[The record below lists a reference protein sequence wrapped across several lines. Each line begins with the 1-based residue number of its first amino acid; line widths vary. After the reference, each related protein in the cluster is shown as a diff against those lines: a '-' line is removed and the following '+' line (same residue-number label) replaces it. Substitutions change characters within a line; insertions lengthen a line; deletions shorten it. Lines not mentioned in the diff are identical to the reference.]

1 MDAVMALGT
10 RNVARRVAGVPH
22 LAALRHR
29 DYRFTWFANMCSGAA
44 MWSFIVAISWLIL
57 EQSDRS
63 GDVGIITFASML
75 PFLVVS
81 PVAGMAADRFDR
93 QTIARFT
100 FLANLLI
107 TAVVA
112 ALALTGV
119 LNLWHLAALTF
130 VSGSMRSA
138 QEPAI
143 ASLIPNQVPR
153 EDLLNAITLNA
164 ATRHGARF
172 FGLLVASPLLAI
184 DAVGAPGVLALSA
197 VFQAAGLAFMAMART
212 RSRGEASPR
221 SGWVRSMWDG
231 LAYIYTSKMISIFI
245 LLVAFHCA
253 LVMSYESILPVFSR
267 AELGATDGSILGYIY
282 MGFGVGSLV
291 AVALMAGVRDD
302 RRKGQWLLW
311 TATISGVTPILLAVT
326 PSVFAEYTALGR
338 AIAPGVNAGCE
349 TVFGALGVFRVFRVV
364 LDGFGEL
371 CQQSPPIILAVVVA
385 AVMGG
390 AQSAFMA
397 LTNTYVQTIAPDRLR
412 GRISSL
418 YILHAGGIMAFANLG
433 YGFIADA
440 FSAPPILM
448 ATAAAFLLFLL
459 SANVSLPDLRRVYRT
474 GAAAA

>member
-1 MDAVMALGT
+1 MLRILADIGRIVWRWALS
-10 RNVARRVAGVPH
+10 NVIIGNFALALYPALATAASVPH
-22 LAALRHR
+22 LRALRHR
-29 DYRFTWFANMCSGAA
+29 DYRFTWLANMCSGAA

-57 EQSDRS
+57 ERSDRS
-63 GDVGIITFASML
+63 GDVGIVTFASML
-75 PFLVVS
+75 PFLLVS
-81 PVAGMAADRFDR
+81 PVAGMIADRLDR
-93 QTIARFT
+93 QSIARFT
-100 FLANLLI
+100 FLANLVI

-112 ALALTGV
+112 ALALSASLT
-119 LNLWHLAALTF
+119 LPALALLTF
-130 VSGSMRSA
+130 VSGAMRST

-172 FGLLVASPLLAI
+172 FGLLVASPMLAI
-184 DAVGAPGVLALSA
+184 EGAPRVLVLSA
-197 VFQAAGLAFMAMART
+197 TFQAAGLAFMAMTRT

-231 LAYIYTSKMISIFI
+231 LIYIYTSRMIAIFV

-267 AELGATDGSILGYIY
+267 AELGADDGSILGYIV
-282 MGFGVGSLV
+282 MGFGIGSLA

-311 TATISGVTPILLAVT
+311 TGVISGVGPILLAVT
-326 PSVFAEYTALGR
+326 PLGDALGF
-338 AIAPGVNAGCE
+338 GV
-349 TVFGALGVFRVFRVV
+349 VPSGV
-364 LDGFGEL
+364 
-371 CQQSPPIILAVVVA
+371 ILAVIVSA
-385 AVMGG
+385 AMGG

-448 ATAAAFLLFLL
+448 ATAAAFLLFLF
-459 SANVSLPDLRRVYRT
+459 SANLSLPDLRRVYRT
-474 GAAAA
+474 GAAT

>member
-1 MDAVMALGT
+1 MDAIMTVKRPSAL
-10 RNVARRVAGVPH
+10 RRAASVPH
-22 LAALRHR
+22 LRALRHR
-29 DYRFTWFANMCSGAA
+29 DYRFTWLANMCSGAA

-57 EQSDRS
+57 ERSDRS
-63 GDVGIITFASML
+63 GDVGIVTFASML

-81 PVAGMAADRFDR
+81 PVAGMIADRLDR
-93 QTIARFT
+93 QSIARFT
-100 FLANLLI
+100 FLANLVI

-112 ALALTGV
+112 ALALSASLT
-119 LNLWHLAALTF
+119 LPALALLTF
-130 VSGSMRSA
+130 VSGAMRST

-172 FGLLVASPLLAI
+172 FGLLVASPMLAI
-184 DAVGAPGVLALSA
+184 DAIGAPGVLALSA
-197 VFQAAGLAFMAMART
+197 AFQAAGLAFMAAART
-212 RSRGEASPR
+212 RSRGEAVPR
-221 SGWVRSMWDG
+221 SGWLRSMWDG
-231 LAYIYTSKMISIFI
+231 LIYIYTSRMISIFV

-267 AELGATDGSILGYIY
+267 AELGADDGSILGYIV
-282 MGFGVGSLV
+282 MGFGIGSLA

-311 TATISGVTPILLAVT
+311 TGAISGVGPILLAVT
-326 PSVFAEYTALGR
+326 PLGDALGF
-338 AIAPGVNAGCE
+338 GV
-349 TVFGALGVFRVFRVV
+349 VPSGV
-364 LDGFGEL
+364 
-371 CQQSPPIILAVVVA
+371 ILAVIVSA
-385 AVMGG
+385 AMGG

-412 GRISSL
+412 GHISSL

-440 FSAPPILM
+440 FSAPPILL
-448 ATAAAFLLFLL
+448 ATAAAFLLFLF
-459 SANVSLPDLRRVYRT
+459 SANLSLPDLRRVYRT
-474 GAAAA
+474 GAAA